1 MKIFAHFCFEKWPFA
16 HFCLGFEEK
25 KSEEKVGCGQKKW
38 AFAHFCRMKVGRK
51 IDEITSHKAT

>member
-1 MKIFAHFCFEKWPFA
+1 MKISAHFCFEKWPFA

-25 KSEEKVGCGQKKW
+25 LLRKKW
-38 AFAHFCRMKVGRK
+38 AVARK

>member
-25 KSEEKVGCGQKKW
+25 LLRKKW
-38 AFAHFCRMKVGRK
+38 AVARKSGLLPTFAG
-51 IDEITSHKAT
+51 